1 LGGISSTSWGNSV
14 SSSGSNWGSSNTN
27 SSRGS
32 SITNSRGS
40 SGNRDMRDS
49 VDWGGMSSHNS
60 LGGVGLICGMVD
72 MRGLNDLLDGVDLVG
87 SWDRD
92 STGNGDLVWLGNM
105 VDLDNLTGNGTWDS
119 NRDINVVLL
128 YVQLWDNVGD
138 LRSDPGVGSDGSSDL
153 GLNNGVSGS
162 RSSWD
167 RGRRNGSI
175 WCWGS
180 RDDWGWESLGLNEVL
195 GSSGNIRGSRLR
207 DGLLSGNN
215 VVVASNNLL
224 DSGLNSP
231 VSNNSIFN
239 MVLNYWGSSS
249 IRVMSLS
256 NNCWGVGNWCTNNMT
271 STGIT
276 DSSNNA
282 GISLGHGSTEG
293 TSHEST
299 SDHKSVHVF
308 SPVQKR
314 LPGPRR
320 LLLK

>member
-1 LGGISSTSWGNSV
+1 MG
-14 SSSGSNWGSSNTN
+14 
-27 SSRGS
+27 
-32 SITNSRGS
+32 
-40 SGNRDMRDS
+40 DS

-60 LGGVGLICGMVD
+60 LGGVSLICGMVD

-92 STGNGDLVWLGNM
+92 STGNGDLVWLGDM

-138 LRSDPGVGSDGSSDL
+138 LRSGSGVGSDGSSDL

-162 RSSWD
+162 RSSWE
-167 RGRRNGSI
+167 R
-175 WCWGS
+175 
-180 RDDWGWESLGLNEVL
+180 LGLNEVL
-195 GSSGNIRGSRLR
+195 GSSGNIRGSGLR

-224 DSGLNSP
+224 DSGLNGP
-231 VSNNSIFN
+231 VSNNSVFN
-239 MVLNYWGSSS
+239 MVLNYCRSSS

-256 NNCWGVGNWCTNNMT
+256 NNSWGMGNWCTNNST

-282 GISLGHGSTEG
+282 
-293 TSHEST
+293 
-299 SDHKSVHVF
+299 
-308 SPVQKR
+308 
-314 LPGPRR
+314 
-320 LLLK
+320 

>member
-1 LGGISSTSWGNSV
+1 MSSH
-14 SSSGSNWGSSNTN
+14 
-27 SSRGS
+27 
-32 SITNSRGS
+32 NSRGS
-40 SGNRDMRDS
+40 SSNRDVRDS

-87 SWDRD
+87 SRD
-92 STGNGDLVWLGNM
+92 
-105 VDLDNLTGNGTWDS
+105 
-119 NRDINVVLL
+119 RDINVVLL

-138 LRSDPGVGSDGSSDL
+138 LRSDSGVGSDGSSNL

-195 GSSGNIRGSRLR
+195 GSSGNIRGSGLR

-224 DSGLNSP
+224 DSGLNGP
-231 VSNNSIFN
+231 VSNNSVFN
-239 MVLNYWGSSS
+239 MVLNYCRSSS

-256 NNCWGVGNWCTNNMT
+256 NNSWGMGNWCTNNST

-282 GISLGHGSTEG
+282 GISLGHGSTIG

-308 SPVQKR
+308 
-314 LPGPRR
+314 
-320 LLLK
+320 

>member
-1 LGGISSTSWGNSV
+1 MSSHNSLGGV
-14 SSSGSNWGSSNTN
+14 SLNCGMV
-27 SSRGS
+27 
-32 SITNSRGS
+32 
-40 SGNRDMRDS
+40 DMRDS

-60 LGGVGLICGMVD
+60 LGGVSLNCGVVN

-153 GLNNGVSGS
+153 GLDYGVNWS
-162 RSSWD
+162 RTSWD

-195 GSSGNIRGSRLR
+195 GSSGNIGGSGLR
-207 DGLLSGNN
+207 DGFLSGNN

-239 MVLNYWGSSS
+239 MVLNYCRSSS
-249 IRVMSLS
+249 IRMMSLS
-256 NNCWGVGNWCTNNMT
+256 NNSWGMGNWCTNNGST
-271 STGIT
+271 SIT
-276 DSSNNA
+276 DSTDNTVGGCRATVGKSHKCNSN
-282 GISLGHGSTEG
+282 T
-293 TSHEST
+293 
-299 SDHKSVHVF
+299 KSVHDSV
-308 SPVQKR
+308 P
-314 LPGPRR
+314 
-320 LLLK
+320 